1 MPATRRRLLST
12 LPLALTAAAT
22 TAACVPGQPGGSS
35 GSSGSAAASPTGKV
49 ELWSIYANS
58 PAGPKI
64 KEDIERKYPGLA
76 LDVWESPVNSEIP
89 TKLTVAAAGG
99 TPPDCIYINAPF
111 WRDCARLLQPLD
123 AYIKRDAKRI
133 DYDDYLPIS
142 PEAATV
148 KGKVMGL
155 GLEVAVRVLW
165 FNKSVFDEKGVPP
178 PVRPGAPSKIDY
190 KQWEETAARLTFPRG
205 DASVYGLFINRGWFE
220 ILTYVTAFG
229 GKFLDADHTKCLLD
243 SPQAI
248 AGIEYAFELVD
259 RKRLAPSSG
268 SLDAHEQANTIAM
281 LQNNAARAQ
290 NLRRTD
296 YGPRWDVGPIVQGPA
311 APMTFAFVHHGGIA
325 QGAKNP
331 EGGWTAI
338 AEWTG
343 KDANRHWM
351 AGHGWPTARKSYL
364 ETYIKEGTAPP
375 ETRQNIME
383 WMKVSPVVT
392 MPTGHNGNIQP
403 AAQKIMNEAIAGQR
417 TPRDAATA
425 LAREITSLLEKP

>member
-1 MPATRRRLLST
+1 MPTSRRHLLRS
-12 LPLALTAAAT
+12 LSLALPASAAPGL
-22 TAACVPGQPGGSS
+22 AACAIGRQDAP
-35 GSSGSAAASPTGKV
+35 AAPAARAAGKV

-64 KEDIERKYPGLA
+64 KADIERKYPGLT
-76 LDVWESPVNSEIP
+76 LDVWEAPVNNEIP

-123 AYIKRDAKRI
+123 AFIKRDAKRI

-142 PEAATV
+142 PQAATV
-148 KGKVMGL
+148 RGKVMGL
-155 GLEVAVRVLW
+155 GLEVAVRVFW
-165 FNKSVFDEKGVPP
+165 FNTSIFQEKGVPP
-178 PVRPGAPSKIDY
+178 PVRPGGPSKLDY
-190 KQWEETAARLTFPRG
+190 KQQEELAQQLTFPRG
-205 DASVYGLFINRGWFE
+205 EAAVFGLFVNRGWFE
-220 ILTYVTAFG
+220 ILTYVTGFG
-229 GKFLDADHTKCLLD
+229 GTFLDADHTRCLLD

-248 AGIEYAFELVD
+248 AGMEYAFELVD
-259 RKRLAPSSG
+259 RKRLSPATG
-268 SLDAHEQANTIAM
+268 GIAMYEQANTVAM

-296 YGPRWDVGPIVQGPA
+296 YGVRWDVGPVVQGPA
-311 APMTFAFVHHGGIA
+311 APLTFAFVHHAGIA

-343 KDANRHWM
+343 RDANRHWM
-351 AGHGWPTARKSYL
+351 TGHGWPAARKSYL
-364 ETYIKEGTAPP
+364 DTYVREGEAPP
-375 ETRQNIME
+375 ESRQNVVE

-392 MPTGHNGNIQP
+392 MPAGHNGTIQP
-403 AAQKIMNEAIAGQR
+403 AAQTIMNEAIAGQR

-425 LAREITSLLEKP
+425 LAREVTSLLEKT